1 MAVNQDLLRGDSLP
15 VVLELVSA
23 TTDGSEEVFDLT
35 DYSVSV
41 SLRWPRCQTVNLTS
55 ADLTIVATAGTVE
68 GYFSAT
74 QTSTLP
80 DAMNMYVILET
91 TAGVKQTYPLGRVKV
106 ASCESSTEICFD

>member
-1 MAVNQDLLRGDSLP
+1 MAVNQNLLRGDSFP
-15 VVLELVSA
+15 VSLELVS
-23 TTDGSEEVFDLT
+23 TSPDGEEAFDLT
-35 DYSVSV
+35 NYSVTV

-55 ADLTIVATAGTVE
+55 ADLTIVATAGTIDGAFTV
-68 GYFSAT
+68 T

-91 TAGVKQTYPLGRVKV
+91 SGVKQTYPLGRVKV